1 MIPQIHIGS
10 LNLQSDVFW
19 KIEHLGGLDEVMGV
33 GPHTG
38 ISALVGRNNRELS
51 SALCLSLLSLS
62 LSVIEAH
69 REKAAIC
76 KPGRETLSEIK
87 SVST

>member
-1 MIPQIHIGS
+1 MKSWG
-10 LNLQSDVFW
+10 W
-19 KIEHLGGLDEVMGV
+19 

-38 ISALVGRNNRELS
+38 ISALVGRNNREFPSLFS
-51 SALCLSLLSLS
+51 VSLSLSAFSLS